1 MKRFITI
8 LLTCCIVMYML
19 PLSVFALE
27 AAEPIEISSCED
39 FNNIRNNLNGD
50 YILAQNLDFSTWG
63 NWEPIGQKEV
73 PFTGTFDGNGYVIS
87 NLTIELDKNSAEN
100 EADYFASVFGYVS
113 GGEIINFGVNNTS
126 IKLNY
131 DGSYYSN
138 EEEILANAGGIV
150 GLIKDGTI
158 SNCFFTGDVV
168 VSATGNAFARAGGIA
183 AAGINSTIS
192 NCYSN
197 AQIYATAEYA
207 NTMVAGIVA
216 WLDGTNVSNCYAAGT
231 VEGLNENGYCY
242 AGGIHSSANTSSIW
256 GIIISYGGTVSNCAV
271 LLNEIKADGTTNIV
285 EDIGYASEQYNNI
298 RIASNSAEAW
308 EQSTYESLGW
318 DFDSIWYM
326 QNKQYPLLFI
336 FNGNFNLDP
345 DSFNELLYRA
355 DFLTFG
361 IHSIYS
367 YEPFNNSV
375 LQNEYSVS
383 SVLVD
388 ALGWGMH
395 TLSFAWEAITEAMDT
410 AQSGLSNLTD
420 LALEQKDLMGAY
432 ILQALKISTEIGIID
447 EYKTATKDISEIL
460 GLSTDI
466 IKNYTEQ
473 TEDFSTFAK
482 KNEGKFKDTMLQY
495 YKDKDPQVADL
506 IASDKGMGILNAV
519 LNTADGIESLY
530 EQYIGYIELYNL
542 TESTKNAVNHMY
554 ESCPSSK
561 WDIKQA
567 LAEILPVI
575 NAATDQQFQNIMTGN
590 LIISA
595 EYSAVKLVVDKWWD
609 GIIKNLV
616 TKYPVMAMVF
626 AIYNAGEYAI
636 DQLFGT
642 DATVEQYYKLRAIM
656 ELEDVANTSVAAIA
670 QKYKNNTSELSAS
683 TLLDMIEIK
692 FGLLD
697 LDFDEAIK
705 YSEIVHD
712 EGAIRSFVNSIKD
725 LIGADTSN
733 ELKDTIEAF
742 AETKDRLHFQML
754 TNWIYNLY
762 IDYPSLLPNFREF
775 WAEMWIRYI
784 GNDNVYYLDGMFTD
798 EELQAGLDKL
808 IEIAKDLFEHISVA
822 CPVNVYVYDS
832 ANNLVASVEN
842 GIVKS
847 SDNIAIIVEDE
858 VKNFYFFDDQQYYI
872 VCEGYDAGEMTV
884 VLRNYDVDGNI
895 QRLTNYNNITVTSGS
910 EHIINIDIKNQEILE
925 PVMKDDRNNTILPD
939 YDSARLTGNT
949 GNVEVMNGYISDGD
963 NICFDRTGYAGEI
976 VSITAVVPDGY
987 VFTGWTSSNSE
998 VKFENM
1004 NDITTNFI
1012 MVNDDVVINAIL
1024 IPVSSTYTI
1033 TFDGNGGYT
1042 TQTTVTTN
1050 NDGRVSILPNA
1061 VRDGYMFDGWYTDPV
1076 NGTKV
1081 TTSTVFT
1088 SNTTVYAHW
1097 TIESSTYTVTYTDGV
1112 DGEEV
1117 FADQTFDVE
1126 KGSSTP
1132 AFIGTPTR
1140 SGYTFTGWNPAVSAT
1155 VTDNQ
1160 VYTAT
1165 WVADAPIK
1173 YAVTVNG
1180 SYTSITGAGEY
1191 ETGAA
1196 VTISAGTRS
1205 GYTFAGWTSSD
1216 VNITDKYSNTT
1227 TFTMPATDVTVTANW
1242 TKDST
1247 GGVIIPTEFSINI
1260 KDSDN
1265 GKVEASVKYAVP
1277 GSTVKLTVTPDEGY
1291 ELDTLSVKS
1300 DRKEID
1306 VTEKNG
1312 KYQFTMPYGS
1322 VNVTATFKA
1331 VNPYNDV
1338 DTDDWFYDDVLLVTA
1353 KELMEGTGNSKF
1365 SPDISA
1371 DRAMIV
1377 TILWRQEGCPVVDSP
1392 VDFDDVADGLWYSEA
1407 IDWASSN
1414 GIVNGYG
1421 DGNYGP
1427 TNQITREQ
1435 IMAILNRYAVYKNWT
1450 DDIALPMIPQYNCST
1465 WAENNVIWADMS
1477 GLLNG
1482 LGVDITDM
1490 TAKASRAE
1498 LAAYLSRFVQN
1509 VVK

>member
-1 MKRFITI
+1 MKRIITI
-8 LLTCCIVMYML
+8 LLTYCMVMYML

-50 YILAQNLDFSTWG
+50 YILTQNLDFSTWG

-168 VSATGNAFARAGGIA
+168 VLATGNAFARAGGIA

-298 RIASNSAEAW
+298 RIASNSAEVW
-308 EQSTYESLGW
+308 QQSTYESLGW

-326 QNKQYPLLFI
+326 QNKQYPLLLI
-336 FNGNFNLDP
+336 FKNN
-345 DSFNELLYRA
+345 SFNEFIYHADIALTSTGTYEEIQEILHGNIGTPSNIIKYSALESHFDDLVTFWETATTLGDLVFEGPGGVIQTYTVDKVDIYTTIIMETLECSIDNSLHTILSKENELIKDIGGILIDDQMLKDIDIKSITNSELEKIIKGLDDLGEEFGESKDNLEFISCGLDLY
-355 DFLTFG
+355 DNISTF
-361 IHSIYS
+361 IESVAS
-367 YEPFNNSV
+367 YTTV
-375 LQNEYSVS
+375 LE
-383 SVLVD
+383 
-388 ALGWGMH
+388 
-395 TLSFAWEAITEAMDT
+395 
-410 AQSGLSNLTD
+410 LSNEMHQIIIRMYDECSSSNIYLKE
-420 LALEQKDLMGAY
+420 ALEQCVEIILAGKEHFIDYMIGSGIASAGSCIAAELIDELWEMGFDYVATANPGLYVVMLSYKAAEFIFDKVTNIGNQSEAY
-432 ILQALKISTEIGIID
+432 IKVLALLDYENLAEKVMNLMANEFLRLKSESNAKLYLESANLKFGTLQVDAQYALDFWNEFKGSLWGQDDLESIISLINSFIPMLKRHSIRFNNAWIVGMEND
-447 EYKTATKDISEIL
+447 YPELFESYKQRLVDSYNL
-460 GLSTDI
+460 
-466 IKNYTEQ
+466 
-473 TEDFSTFAK
+473 
-482 KNEGKFKDTMLQY
+482 
-495 YKDKDPQVADL
+495 
-506 IASDKGMGILNAV
+506 
-519 LNTADGIESLY
+519 IES
-530 EQYIGYIELYNL
+530 
-542 TESTKNAVNHMY
+542 
-554 ESCPSSK
+554 
-561 WDIKQA
+561 IK
-567 LAEILPVI
+567 I
-575 NAATDQQFQNIMTGN
+575 
-590 LIISA
+590 
-595 EYSAVKLVVDKWWD
+595 
-609 GIIKNLV
+609 
-616 TKYPVMAMVF
+616 
-626 AIYNAGEYAI
+626 
-636 DQLFGT
+636 
-642 DATVEQYYKLRAIM
+642 
-656 ELEDVANTSVAAIA
+656 
-670 QKYKNNTSELSAS
+670 
-683 TLLDMIEIK
+683 
-692 FGLLD
+692 
-697 LDFDEAIK
+697 
-705 YSEIVHD
+705 
-712 EGAIRSFVNSIKD
+712 
-725 LIGADTSN
+725 
-733 ELKDTIEAF
+733 
-742 AETKDRLHFQML
+742 
-754 TNWIYNLY
+754 
-762 IDYPSLLPNFREF
+762 
-775 WAEMWIRYI
+775 
-784 GNDNVYYLDGMFTD
+784 
-798 EELQAGLDKL
+798 
-808 IEIAKDLFEHISVA
+808 A

-832 ANNLVASVEN
+832 SDNLVAYVVDGTPYAQEN
-842 GIVKS
+842 ISIIVKG
-847 SDNIAIIVEDE
+847 D
-858 VKNFYFFDDQQYYI
+858 VKYLYFFDSANYKI
-872 VCEGYDAGEMTV
+872 VCDGYDNGEMSVYVKQYGSDKEVTREV
-884 VLRNYDVDGNI
+884 NYIELPVNADSFYNI
-895 QRLTNYNNITVTSGS
+895 NVSLIEMDNTTDSVEPTYDSTRSANEHSIT
-910 EHIINIDIKNQEILE
+910 IIN
-925 PVMKDDRNNTILPD
+925 
-939 YDSARLTGNT
+939 G
-949 GNVEVMNGYISDGD
+949 
-963 NICFDRTGYAGEI
+963 
-976 VSITAVVPDGY
+976 VSISNDTYKTQLTAAEGETIEISTYIPQHQS
-987 VFTGWTSSNSE
+987 FLGWTSDNASI
-998 VKFENM
+998 KFEDA
-1004 NDITTNFI
+1004 NDIRTTFVMVDEDITINALAGNTPIVVSFDANGGLLNYNQFFTTASGYLTYIPTPTREGYNFI
-1012 MVNDDVVINAIL
+1012 
-1024 IPVSSTYTI
+1024 
-1033 TFDGNGGYT
+1033 
-1042 TQTTVTTN
+1042 
-1050 NDGRVSILPNA
+1050 
-1061 VRDGYMFDGWYTDPV
+1061 GWYTDV
-1076 NGTKV
+1076 DVGTIV
-1081 TTSTVFT
+1081 DASTVFT

-1117 FADQTFDVE
+1117 FTDQTFNVE
-1126 KGSSTP
+1126 KGSATP

-1140 SGYTFTGWNPAVSAT
+1140 SGYTFTGWTPVVSAT

-1216 VNITDKYSNTT
+1216 VNITNKYSNTT

>member
-87 NLTIELDKNSAEN
+87 NLTIEQDKNSAEN

-113 GGEIINFGVNNTS
+113 GGEIINLGINNTS

-131 DGSYYSN
+131 DGSYYSD

-168 VSATGNAFARAGGIA
+168 VLATGNAFARAGGIA

-256 GIIISYGGTVSNCAV
+256 GIIISYGGTVRNCAV

-345 DSFNELLYRA
+345 NHNGIFAFRAASDTIDVSANYTYSDQYFDRNCQTYDHDLAKMSIRLALAAFNSSENGESEDNSAYTKRVTVNYDGGTISDVPVKAKNIVKLLAECGFANITPSDSYSQKPTQDSIGVCIASKEIDDDNTLIAVAIRGGGYEDEWAGNFEIYTDNDSAHAGFLIAALKVEAAILEFMIENGITRENTNLKFWVTGYSRA
-355 DFLTFG
+355 GATANL
-361 IHSIYS
+361 
-367 YEPFNNSV
+367 
-375 LQNEYSVS
+375 VS
-383 SVLVD
+383 S
-388 ALGWGMH
+388 
-395 TLSFAWEAITEAMDT
+395 
-410 AQSGLSNLTD
+410 
-420 LALEQKDLMGAY
+420 
-432 ILQALKISTEIGIID
+432 
-447 EYKTATKDISEIL
+447 
-460 GLSTDI
+460 
-466 IKNYTEQ
+466 
-473 TEDFSTFAK
+473 
-482 KNEGKFKDTMLQY
+482 MLY
-495 YKDKDPQVADL
+495 DDG
-506 IASDKGMGILNAV
+506 IASDENIFAYTFEAPQPKQAEVMIGYDFIHNIVNPIDIVPKVVMSDWGYKRYGNDYFIPSPATTYDYYESYKEV
-519 LNTADGIESLY
+519 LNNYNYYLRRGNGSLVEYLPELLFADINQEVWLDYLMSMLADAL
-530 EQYIGYIELYNL
+530 ERPNSDLTLELSGVVREVIL
-542 TESTKNAVNHMY
+542 DDLS
-554 ESCPSSK
+554 
-561 WDIKQA
+561 I
-567 LAEILPVI
+567 AEIIYEVFKHP
-575 NAATDQQFQNIMTGN
+575 
-590 LIISA
+590 IISTA
-595 EYSAVKLVVDKWWD
+595 LGGAFLAYL
-609 GIIKNLV
+609 
-616 TKYPVMAMVF
+616 
-626 AIYNAGEYAI
+626 
-636 DQLFGT
+636 
-642 DATVEQYYKLRAIM
+642 
-656 ELEDVANTSVAAIA
+656 AN
-670 QKYKNNTSELSAS
+670 KDDCNDLAS
-683 TLLDMIEIK
+683 TLYSGHHPELTMAWLDSIDA
-692 FGLLD
+692 FGLDQDAAYRL
-697 LDFDEAIK
+697 IK
-705 YSEIVHD
+705 
-712 EGAIRSFVNSIKD
+712 VN
-725 LIGADTSN
+725 
-733 ELKDTIEAF
+733 
-742 AETKDRLHFQML
+742 
-754 TNWIYNLY
+754 
-762 IDYPSLLPNFREF
+762 
-775 WAEMWIRYI
+775 
-784 GNDNVYYLDGMFTD
+784 
-798 EELQAGLDKL
+798 
-808 IEIAKDLFEHISVA
+808 
-822 CPVNVYVYDS
+822 CPVDISVYDS
-832 ANNLVASVEN
+832 NTRLVAQVIDDVVQSID
-842 GIVKS
+842 GISINAYIDDDGQKVFVLPG
-847 SDNIAIIVEDE
+847 DETFNIELTAT
-858 VKNFYFFDDQQYYI
+858 DD
-872 VCEGYDAGEMTV
+872 GEMTYSV
-884 VLRNYDVDGNI
+884 YQYDYSHLSFTKAATFHDVTLRNGGTFTGVVEECITLTTPEYSLTDNTTSEKLIPEFLENDEIEYHNI
-895 QRLTNYNNITVTSGS
+895 
-910 EHIINIDIKNQEILE
+910 
-925 PVMKDDRNNTILPD
+925 
-939 YDSARLTGNT
+939 
-949 GNVEVMNGYISDGD
+949 EVQAVGNGYVEGTD
-963 NICFDRTGYAGEI
+963 YKLKGEYI
-976 VSITAVVPDGY
+976 QIEAYPNEGETFLGWYLNDELVSTESAYRFMVTQSQ
-987 VFTGWTSSNSE
+987 VFVAKFSETSSGVPS
-998 VKFENM
+998 
-1004 NDITTNFI
+1004 
-1012 MVNDDVVINAIL
+1012 
-1024 IPVSSTYTI
+1024 YTI
-1033 TFDGNGGYT
+1033 TFDANGGFT
-1042 TQTTVTTN
+1042 TQTTVTAN
-1050 NDGRVSILPNA
+1050 SDGRVSILPNA

-1117 FADQTFDVE
+1117 FTDQTFNVE
-1126 KGSSTP
+1126 KGSATP

-1216 VNITDKYSNTT
+1216 VNITNKYSNTT

-1242 TKDST
+1242 TKDSA